1 MKLPSAERLRWLTRR
16 LSRISAAEIP
26 YRVGGFV
33 RTAAQSRGFWDA
45 RQPPPLLAKPGFGAA
60 WAWAPAL
67 SEADGRELE
76 ADAQTLLARGPRIFG
91 LDLDFSAAA
100 PDWNAD
106 PRTGHPVPLDFG
118 LSIDFRHMA
127 GDIDIKFLWELNRH
141 LWWVRLAQAYAHT
154 GHSKYLHALGQHL
167 ARWLESCPYPL
178 GPNWSSPVEQG
189 IRLINWS
196 LVWHLIGGAN
206 SALFVGSRGQA
217 LRQNWLCSIYQHMR
231 FASDNYSFH
240 SSGNNH
246 LLGEAA
252 GVFVA
257 ACTWDCWPAS
267 QALRN
272 SAHAILEREAQKQF
286 SSDGANWEQ
295 ATGYHGFAL
304 QFVLAAGLAGR
315 AAGHDFS
322 DAYWHRVESAMVFL
336 GAQMDCQGAT
346 PGFGD
351 SDDGEVFR
359 LGYGK
364 GTPDQ
369 CLLAVGATLFQR
381 ADLQAKACAVNPAAD
396 KAVSWLTRQAPPPT
410 APDRLSELPR
420 HFPEGGLMLMGS
432 DLHRGDEVRVSFD
445 CGPLGCLGIA
455 GHGHADALSVLLSV
469 AGEALLLDSGTYCYN
484 SAPHWRKFFRG
495 TSAHNTL
502 RVDGEDQSIYGASF
516 LWLQD
521 VNTRIHAVS
530 EDGAVIH
537 ASHDGYTR
545 LKDPVHHHRRVSWN
559 AEAGCLT
566 VEDWL
571 ECQQTHGVE
580 LFWHGTPDGQ
590 MHWDGAVQRG
600 ALVAS
605 KNQLQLELSGAELQ
619 GWVSCGVETDQE
631 LQGWASHAFY
641 EKRPA
646 PVLTVAAQ
654 LKPGQ
659 ILRTVLR
666 IRPR

>member
-1 MKLPSAERLRWLTRR
+1 MKLPSAERLRWLARR

-26 YRVGGFV
+26 FRVSSFV

-45 RQPPPLLAKPGFGAA
+45 RRAPQLLAKPRFGAA
-60 WAWAPAL
+60 WVCTPSL
-67 SEADGRELE
+67 SEAEGRELE
-76 ADAQTLLARGPRIFG
+76 TDALSLLSRGPRIFG
-91 LDLDFSAAA
+91 LELDFSAAP

-106 PRTGHPVPLDFG
+106 PRTGHAVALVFG
-118 LSIDFRHMA
+118 LGIDFRHMD

-141 LWWVRLAQAYAHT
+141 LWWVRLAQAYAQT

-167 ARWLESCPYPL
+167 TRWLASCPYPL

-206 SALFVGSRGQA
+206 SALFDGDQGQA

-267 QALRN
+267 QQLRR
-272 SAHAILEREAQKQF
+272 SAQAILEREMLKQF
-286 SSDGANWEQ
+286 GADGANWEQ

-304 QFVLAAGLAGR
+304 QFVLAAGLAGQ

-322 DAYWHRVESAMVFL
+322 GAYWQRLESAMVFL
-336 GAQMDCQGAT
+336 AAQMDCQGGM

-359 LGYGK
+359 LGYGQ

-381 ADLQAKACAVNPAAD
+381 TDLQAKVGAVCPSAD
-396 KAVSWLTRQAPPPT
+396 KAVPWLTRQSPPPT
-410 APDRLSELPR
+410 SSDRLSELPR
-420 HFPEGGLMLMGS
+420 HFPEGGLMLLGS
-432 DLHRGDEVRVSFD
+432 DLHRADEIRVSFD

-530 EDGAVIH
+530 EDGSVVH

-545 LKDPVHHHRRVSWN
+545 LKDPVHHHRRLSWN
-559 AEAGCLT
+559 AETASLT

-571 ECQQTHGVE
+571 ECQLPHTVE
-580 LFWHGTPDGQ
+580 LFWHGSPEGRFS
-590 MHWDGAVQRG
+590 WEPSIQR
-600 ALVAS
+600 ACLRTMRHELVMEIAGPEL
-605 KNQLQLELSGAELQ
+605 KAQVVCGLEPPEELQ
-619 GWVSCGVETDQE
+619 GWVSG
-631 LQGWASHAFY
+631 AFY
-641 EKRPA
+641 QKRPA
-646 PVLTVAAQ
+646 PVLKVKARLHA
-654 LKPGQ
+654 GQ
-659 ILRTVLR
+659 VLRTVMRLSVS
-666 IRPR
+666 